1 MIFFYPYSRFDLFK
15 RVWGKYPMF
24 TRWRS
29 KELVI
34 MPIKNDLKTQVTAD
48 IFFLGDLRHRFG
60 L

>member
-1 MIFFYPYSRFDLFK
+1 MNFFYPYSRFDLFK

-24 TRWRS
+24 TCWRS